1 MILKQVR
8 KDRRDS
14 RSCFLLE
21 YTSNVTSQFGEDGI
35 LRKLFEIIGEKSRWC
50 VDVGAWDGRKLSN
63 TWDLVENRNWSGVL
77 IEGAASKFPKLQR
90 TYAGTARAVCVQGI
104 VQPVAGPGSLDD
116 FLRRT
121 PLPARFDLLSI
132 DIDGNDY
139 HVWDSLT
146 DYKARVVVIE
156 FNPCIPNDVV
166 FVQDADPAINQGS
179 SLRAL
184 IELGRRKGYEL
195 ACVTSANAIFVG
207 RKEYPKL
214 GIPDNDIDLMA
225 FPKRDG
231 KYFDGYDGTL
241 FHVGSPKLHWVKD
254 IRIGPE
260 QLQVLEPS
268 QRVYNNAI
276 SEDPSDPAVG

>member
-8 KDRRDS
+8 RDRRDP

-21 YTSNVTSQFGEDGI
+21 HASNVTSQFGEDGI

-63 TWDLVENRNWSGVL
+63 TWDLVQNRDWSGVL
-77 IEGAASKFPKLQR
+77 IEGSASKFPKLQR
-90 TYAGTARAVCVQGI
+90 TYAGNERAVCVQGI
-104 VQPVAGPGSLDD
+104 VQPTSGPGSLDD
-116 FLRRT
+116 LLGRT
-121 PLPARFDLLSI
+121 PIPAGFDLLSI

-146 DYKARVVVIE
+146 NYRPRVVVIE
-156 FNPCIPNDVV
+156 YNPCIPNDVI
-166 FVQDADPAINQGS
+166 FVQDVDPAINQGS
-179 SLRAL
+179 SLHAL

-195 ACVTSANAIFVG
+195 ACVTASNAIFVR
-207 RKEYPKL
+207 RKVYPKL

-225 FPKRDG
+225 FPTREG

-241 FHVGSPKLHWVKD
+241 FHIGLPKLHSVKGV
-254 IRIGPE
+254 RIGPE
-260 QLQVLEPS
+260 QLQVLDPS
-268 QRVYNNAI
+268 QRGYNDAI
-276 SEDPSDPAVG
+276 SEDP